1 MGTLTVVQAAERM
14 NTCTRTVLRYI
25 DQCKLPAAKIGKG
38 YVLLEEDVMN
48 FITAEVVAQ
57 TEDRQ
62 AQPFTI
68 KKRRVRKRA
77 GSSSA

>member
-1 MGTLTVVQAAERM
+1 MGTLSVAQAAGLM
-14 NTCTRTVLRYI
+14 CTCTRTVLRYI
-25 DQCKLPAAKIGKG
+25 SDCKLPAAKLGRG

-48 FITAEVVAQ
+48 FITTEVVAQ
-57 TEDRQ
+57 TEGRQ

-77 GSSSA
+77 G